1 MRMKTLKESLMTPN
15 SGLFTAFVNPVW
27 AEAFPDTAE
36 LDIYFFTRYGDR
48 IGNKL
53 IKYYEN
59 TSGIVTGEQLQA
71 LAKMV
76 YDINARKWE
85 HLWGVYEAEYN
96 PLNNTEF
103 VETFSEHIDTE
114 GNVDSS
120 GTGSNTS
127 TGSVTNK
134 RWGLGS
140 STGAND
146 TASDTSGSN
155 SATTTNS
162 TDTDSTTD
170 HTSERKKAGNI
181 GVTSTIQLIS
191 EEKDFWG
198 KWSFIDQV
206 SKDICD
212 IIALSIY

>member
-1 MRMKTLKESLMTPN
+1 MKTLKESLTTPN

-27 AEAFPDTAE
+27 ADAFPDTAE

-53 IKYYEN
+53 IKYYED
-59 TSGIVTGEQLQA
+59 TDGIVTGTQLQA

-85 HLWGVYEAEYN
+85 HLFGVYEAEYN

-103 VETFSEHIDTE
+103 VETFKEHIDTE

-120 GTGSNTS
+120 GSGSNTS
-127 TGSVTNK
+127 TAGVTNK

-140 STGAND
+140 STGQNES
-146 TASDTSGSN
+146 ASDTSSSN